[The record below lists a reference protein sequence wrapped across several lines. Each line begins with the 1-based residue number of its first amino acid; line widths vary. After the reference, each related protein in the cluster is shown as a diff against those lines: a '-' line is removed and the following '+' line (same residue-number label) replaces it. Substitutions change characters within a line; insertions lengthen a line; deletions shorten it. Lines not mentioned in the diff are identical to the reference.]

1 MNQSDSINNI
11 PKVYVPDQTEKNI
24 YDFWK
29 NGGYFKPSVKSTKK
43 PFIIIMPPP
52 NVTGELHM
60 GHALTTALQDLM
72 VRWRR
77 MKGHPTLYL
86 PGTDHAGIATQV
98 VVERM
103 LSKKNISRHTLGRE
117 AFVDEIWKWVR
128 QYGDRIY
135 NQLERLGASCDW
147 ERKSFTLDPDPSK
160 AVRTTFV
167 NLYNKGLIYRGE
179 RIVTWCPRCSTAL
192 SDLEIN
198 HKNKDSNLYFIK
210 YKLST
215 TDDFITIATTRPE
228 TILADTGIAVNPED
242 ERHQH
247 LIGKQVNVPLTKRK
261 ISIIADDIVGMEF
274 GTGILKVTPG
284 HDPIDFEIGQRH
296 NLKTINILDT
306 SGLMNSNAQ
315 EYKGKDPQTVRSEIV
330 QNLADLEQ
338 IEK

>member
-103 LSKKNISRHTLGRE
+103 LSKVPRGR
-117 AFVDEIWKWVR
+117 F
-128 QYGDRIY
+128 
-135 NQLERLGASCDW
+135 LEV
-147 ERKSFTLDPDPSK
+147 EEFTSLICWLSSEEN
-160 AVRTTFV
+160 TF
-167 NLYNKGLIYRGE
+167 
-179 RIVTWCPRCSTAL
+179 STAAVFDI
-192 SDLEIN
+192 SGGR
-198 HKNKDSNLYFIK
+198 
-210 YKLST
+210 ST
-215 TDDFITIATTRPE
+215 
-228 TILADTGIAVNPED
+228 
-242 ERHQH
+242 
-247 LIGKQVNVPLTKRK
+247 
-261 ISIIADDIVGMEF
+261 
-274 GTGILKVTPG
+274 
-284 HDPIDFEIGQRH
+284 
-296 NLKTINILDT
+296 
-306 SGLMNSNAQ
+306 
-315 EYKGKDPQTVRSEIV
+315 Y
-330 QNLADLEQ
+330 
-338 IEK
+338 